1 MGVCAHF
8 FLVFSQKKKHR
19 RAAAR
24 CALAPLINLKRNF
37 HRMTQT
43 SALNELVERTVEG
56 LGYELVDV
64 ERLVRGLVRVTI
76 DTTAE
81 GGISL
86 EDCERVSDQLTH
98 LFTVED
104 VPYERLEV
112 SSPGVERPLK
122 RAKDWRRFIGELAY
136 VELFSPLM
144 AEGFPEAGRRKLE
157 GRIVGIEG
165 ESGAEEIAFDYFEV
179 DIARTPRQAVLRA
192 RKKTTAESAPV
203 RVTFALGDV
212 NRAHLL
218 KALNFKG

>member
-1 MGVCAHF
+1 
-8 FLVFSQKKKHR
+8 
-19 RAAAR
+19 
-24 CALAPLINLKRNF
+24 
-37 HRMTQT
+37 MTN
-43 SALNELVERTVEG
+43 SGALNELVERTVEG
-56 LGYELVDV
+56 MGYEFVEL
-64 ERLVRGLVRVTI
+64 ERLARGLVRVTI

-122 RAKDWRRFIGELAY
+122 RARDWERFTGELAH
-136 VELFSPLM
+136 VELFAPLK

-165 ESGAEEIAFDYFEV
+165 ESGAEVVTFDFFEV
-179 DIARTPRQAVLRA
+179 DSARTPGMAALRN
-192 RKKTTAESAPV
+192 RKKKTVEAAPV
-203 RVTFALGDV
+203 RISFPLSDV
-212 NRAHLL
+212 DRANLL
-218 KALNFKG
+218 AELNFKG